1 MENSVEETE
10 NQQEESEEESCTSLE
25 ARRHA
30 LEDARR
36 VLDQELQ
43 SLNDITRKAW
53 RVVQFNGLVAT
64 VFAALVPTQS
74 SLTQITPISGILLA
88 GAVIS
93 LGYSTYKAFQTQQR
107 ESISTGPETDMFRA
121 VAEHDYDEDDYLSRA
136 INIHSDCFD
145 KVQSK
150 TENKSEDVDN
160 ALITSILGVILLVAG
175 TIPLFVL

>member
-1 MENSVEETE
+1 MSNSVEETE
-10 NQQEESEEESCTSLE
+10 NQEESKKDSDTSSE

-30 LEDARR
+30 LDDARR

-43 SLNDITRKAW
+43 SLNDITQKAW

-64 VFAALVPTQS
+64 VFASLVPTQS
-74 SLTQITPISGILLA
+74 SLTQITPISGFLLG

-93 LGYSTYKAFQTQQR
+93 LGYSTYRAFQTQQR

-121 VAEHDYDEDDYLSRA
+121 VAKHDYDEVDYLSRA

-150 TENKSEDVDN
+150 TEDKSEDVDN

-175 TIPLFVL
+175 TILLFIL